1 MKFFLLIL
9 VFFSFIFAKELHL
22 PKAHFMASGSVND
35 IVVQN
40 KKLYAATDASCLDI
54 FSLQNHKKIKTIK
67 LEKII
72 DFMGDTIDTTIFS
85 VDVIAGKI
93 MMLSQ
98 GLEGYNRVYI
108 YEKGKLD
115 LLVADKDHLAISKA
129 KFLDKNT
136 LILALLSD
144 EIISYNITKHKQ
156 NYRVDSSSSKFSD
169 FVLNEDKSQVVV
181 ADESGDLQ
189 LLSTKN
195 GKHLETF
202 SGNNLDDV
210 FGVDYK
216 NGIIA
221 TAGKDRRVV
230 IYDIKKGGAYYK
242 TSSFFI
248 YSVGLSPSGKIV
260 AYSSDVNN
268 NITLFDTK
276 TKENI
281 AEYGGNKSPLSKIL
295 FLNENEFIVSSAKK
309 KINLYKRN
317 EE

>member
-54 FSLQNHKKIKTIK
+54 FSLKNHKKIKSII
-67 LEKII
+67 LDKII
-72 DFMGDTIDTTIFS
+72 DFMGDKIDTTIFS
-85 VDVIAGKI
+85 VDVINNRI

-98 GLEGYNRVYI
+98 GLEGYSRVYL
-108 YEKGKLD
+108 YEKGKLF
-115 LLVADKDHLAISKA
+115 LLIKDKDHLAVTKA
-129 KFLDKNT
+129 KFLDRNT
-136 LILALLSD
+136 LLLALLSD
-144 EIISYNITKHKQ
+144 EIISYDIKKHKQ

-169 FVLNEDKSQVVV
+169 FVLSEDKSQVVV

-189 LLSTKN
+189 LLSTKD
-195 GKHLETF
+195 GKHLHMF
-202 SGNNLDDV
+202 SGENLDDV

-230 IYDIKKGGAYYK
+230 IYDGTSAYYK
-242 TSSFFI
+242 TAHFFI
-248 YSVGLSPSGKIV
+248 YSVGLSPSAKLVGY
-260 AYSSDVNN
+260 ASDEQNN
-268 NITLFDTK
+268 VTVFRTK
-276 TKENI
+276 TKSTV
-281 AEYGGNKSPLSKIL
+281 GVFGPNKMTISNIL
-295 FLNENEFIVSSAKK
+295 FINENEFFINSSSRN
-309 KINLYKRN
+309 IGYYKVK
-317 EE
+317 